1 MPDGVDRSAAHA
13 PLVEAVLA
21 EFGRFATAAQQRAF
35 QEWKRRSV
43 SLTHLGVLMALR
55 AEGPLSMGR
64 LAEQLD
70 VSVASATG
78 IVERMERLGLVS
90 RERGEDDRRVV
101 VVKPTQGGR
110 LIIEELGAQRTD
122 AVRRLLNELD
132 ARELGSLLVGIR
144 ALGEAR
150 ERIGTND
157 PPDAGERGKPA

>member
-1 MPDGVDRSAAHA
+1 MTEAIRSEAGSE
-13 PLVEAVLA
+13 LVEEVLA

-78 IVERMERLGLVS
+78 IVERMERGGLVS
-90 RERGEDDRRVV
+90 RERDATDRRVV
-101 VVKPTQGGR
+101 VVKPTRGGR
-110 LIIEELGAQRTD
+110 IVMAELAAQRTD
-122 AVRRLLNELD
+122 TVRRLLNELD

-144 ALGEAR
+144 ALHAAR
-150 ERIGTND
+150 ERISTEVT
-157 PPDAGERGKPA
+157 PPEKGNRT